1 MPLPMLG
8 KLFRRDPMAAPAV
21 ALYARVVEQARLPSF
36 YVSGGVPDTVDG
48 RFELVS
54 IHAFLLFR
62 RLKQD
67 GAAGAALAQAVFDV
81 MFADM
86 DTALREL
93 GAGDLGVAP
102 RVKRMASG
110 FSGRV
115 AAYDAG
121 LAGSDQELADA
132 LRRNLYGTLPRDS
145 GRSGDGDAGDRRAGA
160 WAPAMAAYLR
170 AAAAD
175 LERQPSAD
183 LLAGRLTFSPPAL

>member
-1 MPLPMLG
+1 MLG
-8 KLFRRDPMAAPAV
+8 KLFRRDPLAAPAA

-36 YVSGGVPDTVDG
+36 YISGGVPDTVDG

-54 IHAFLLFR
+54 VHAFLLFH

-67 GAAGAALAQAVFDV
+67 SAAGAALAQAVFDT

-102 RVKRMASG
+102 RVKRMVSG

-115 AAYDAG
+115 AAYEAG
-121 LAGSDQELADA
+121 LAGSDEVLADA
-132 LRRNLYGTLPRDS
+132 LRRNLYGTLPPAA
-145 GRSGDGDAGDRRAGA
+145 AGNDEAGA
-160 WAPAMAAYLR
+160 RAAVMAAYLR

-175 LERQPSAD
+175 LGRQSGAD
-183 LLAGRLTFSPPAL
+183 LLAGRVVFPDPALRPATG

>member
-1 MPLPMLG
+1 MLG
-8 KLFRRDPMAAPAV
+8 KLFRKDPMAAPAT

-121 LAGSDQELADA
+121 LAGSDQALANA
-132 LRRNLYGTLPRDS
+132 LRRNLYGTLPREADE
-145 GRSGDGDAGDRRAGA
+145 RQAGA
-160 WAPAMAAYLR
+160 WAAAMAAYLR
-170 AAAAD
+170 VAAAD
-175 LERQPSAD
+175 LERQASSD
-183 LLAGRLTFSPPAL
+183 LLAGKVAFPDPAL